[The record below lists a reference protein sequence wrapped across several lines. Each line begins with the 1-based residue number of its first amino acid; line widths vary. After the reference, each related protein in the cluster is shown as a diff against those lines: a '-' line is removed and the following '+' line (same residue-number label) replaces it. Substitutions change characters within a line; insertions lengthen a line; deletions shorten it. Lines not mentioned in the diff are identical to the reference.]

1 MLVRPV
7 SEFGSLRIEFMRI
20 GLSNRILSVI
30 NKNTRKTLTR
40 ENLVIIRVVTKCQ
53 VRSRYVVP
61 WKCRQKNHGVNH
73 PVHSYDLICT
83 RMVIK

>member
-20 GLSNRILSVI
+20 GPSSRILSVI

-40 ENLVIIRVVTKCQ
+40 EKLVIIHVVLPSLYKERESKT
-53 VRSRYVVP
+53 SE
-61 WKCRQKNHGVNH
+61 
-73 PVHSYDLICT
+73 S
-83 RMVIK
+83 